1 MKTRIQILLALCI
14 LVVTIL
20 ALGGAVSA
28 RPLAAPGDVGILD
41 NYCDCCASAR
51 AALGPADRGEEVD
64 MAVVHSRRF
73 RAAQAALAAEE
84 IIGHV
89 DVAQLRAERDQAI
102 QAVTDAVAAADEGAE
117 VDMAVLA
124 SRRYHAEQLTHAVIG
139 AEMTLAHAAHHM

>member
-1 MKTRIQILLALCI
+1 MKTRIQILLAVCT

-41 NYCDCCASAR
+41 NFCDCCASAR
-51 AALGPADRGEEVD
+51 AALAPADRGEEVD
-64 MAVVHSRRF
+64 MAVVLSRRF
-73 RAAQAALAAEE
+73 RATQAALAAEE

-89 DVAQLRAERDQAI
+89 DVAQLRAERDQAM
-102 QAVTDAVAAADEGAE
+102 QAVADAVAAADEGAE

-124 SRRYHAEQLTHAVIG
+124 GRRYHAEQLAHAVMG
-139 AEMTLAHAAHHM
+139 AELALARAAHHM